1 MNITSTKNVIT
12 SLHVIGTITLSTAI
26 EMYFVAKRAQR
37 LSEHTLSD
45 YKNTFNKFSRFVGEN
60 CEIEKI
66 DPSIIASFL
75 AESDGLSKKTT
86 LNYHTGL
93 SSLWN
98 YMVENSYTERN
109 IVRVVK
115 PPRPD
120 EKQILPL
127 TRQEIIA
134 LLEMVKDTQFPV
146 RNRVVILLLL
156 DCGLR
161 ASELCSLKV
170 KDVDLINRRI
180 LIKGKGGKE
189 RKIPFCDT
197 TQEALKAYFK
207 TRKLSNT
214 RDQYSVVFVSGYG
227 NVLSRRVLLQLLVK
241 IGIRAGVLNCHT
253 HRFRHTFAIQFLRNE
268 GNIYTLQ
275 VLLGH
280 TQLDMVKR
288 YLAIAQTDLD
298 RDHEKASPVKGW
310 GL

>member
-1 MNITSTKNVIT
+1 
-12 SLHVIGTITLSTAI
+12 
-26 EMYFVAKRAQR
+26 MYFVAKRAQR

-45 YKNTFNKFSRFVGEN
+45 YKNTFKKFSRFVGEN
-60 CEIEKI
+60 CEIDKI

-98 YMVENSYTERN
+98 YMVENSFTERN

-120 EKQILPL
+120 VRQILPFV
-127 TRQEIIA
+127 RQDIVA
-134 LLEMVKDTQFPV
+134 LLDDVKDRQFQI
-146 RNRVVILLLL
+146 RNRAIILLLL

-170 KDVDLINRRI
+170 KDVDLIHQRV

-189 RKIPFCDT
+189 RSIPFCNPT
-197 TQEALKAYFK
+197 KEALQTYFT
-207 TRKLSNT
+207 TRGFSYLKNRYLE
-214 RDQYSVVFVSGYG
+214 VFITVYE
-227 NVLSRRVLLQLLVK
+227 NVLNRSALRELLVV
-241 IGIRAGVLNCHT
+241 IGFRAGVLNCHP
-253 HRFRHTFAIQFLRNE
+253 HRFRHTFAIQFLRNG

-275 VLLGH
+275 ALLGH
-280 TQLDMVKR
+280 TSLDMVKK

-310 GL
+310 GLQ

>member
-1 MNITSTKNVIT
+1 MALNV
-12 SLHVIGTITLSTAI
+12 LNTITLSGAI

-60 CEIEKI
+60 CEINKI
-66 DPSIIASFL
+66 NPSIIASFL
-75 AESDGLSKKTT
+75 AKSDGLSKKTT

-98 YMVENSYTERN
+98 YMVENSLTERN

-127 TRQEIIA
+127 LRQDIIA
-134 LLEMVKDTQFPV
+134 LLEMVKDSQFPV
-146 RNRVVILLLL
+146 RNRVIILLLL

-161 ASELCSLKV
+161 ASELCSLRV
-170 KDVDLINRRI
+170 KDVDLIHQRV

-189 RKIPFCDT
+189 RSIPFSHT
-197 TQEALKAYFK
+197 TLEALQAHFKARRLSSVRDRYSVLFISANGNII
-207 TRKLSNT
+207 TRKI
-214 RDQYSVVFVSGYG
+214 
-227 NVLSRRVLLQLLVK
+227 LLQLLVK
-241 IGIRAGVLNCHT
+241 IGIRAGVPSCHT
-253 HRFRHTFAIQFLRNE
+253 HRFRHTFAIQFLRNG

-275 VLLGH
+275 MLLGH

>member
-1 MNITSTKNVIT
+1 MNITSKK
-12 SLHVIGTITLSTAI
+12 TITNLSAFGILTLSNAI

-45 YKNTFNKFSRFVGEN
+45 YDNTFRKFLSFLGKDCGVD
-60 CEIEKI
+60 EIT
-66 DPSIIASFL
+66 PSIIASFL
-75 AESDGLSKKTT
+75 ASAKDVSKKTV

-98 YMVENSYTERN
+98 FMVENSLTEKN

-120 EKQILPL
+120 EKQISPL
-127 TRQEIIA
+127 TRQELMA
-134 LLEMVKDTQFPV
+134 LLKMAKDTQFPI
-146 RNRVVILLLL
+146 RNRVIILLLL

-170 KDVDLINRRI
+170 KDVDLINRQI

-189 RKIPFCDT
+189 RKIPFCQT
-197 TQEALKAYFK
+197 TQEALQAYFK

-214 RDQYSVVFVSGYG
+214 RDRYSVVFVSANG
-227 NVLSRRVLLQLLVK
+227 NVISRRVLLQLLVK